1 MTPPRLTFNP
11 ENSPT
16 LKALVHDLGVA
27 IPGTSEPSA
36 EAITAALNR
45 ATAVH
50 GWLPGDRRRA
60 NYDRYARHLIHADPQ
75 GRFSLLAI
83 SWAPGQAS
91 PIHAH
96 RTWSGVA
103 VYQGTL
109 TETFYDLPKGRNAPV
124 AATHQ
129 PRDAGSS
136 RYYPAD
142 QSLHQMT
149 NRSSKTAVSLHVYG
163 VGASLISTGINL
175 IFGNRPA

>member
-1 MTPPRLTFNP
+1 MTPPRLTFNT

-16 LKALVHDLGVA
+16 LKALVNDLSIA
-27 IPGTSEPSA
+27 IPGISEPSA
-36 EAITAALNR
+36 KAITSALSR

-50 GWLPGDRRRA
+50 GWLPSDRRHA
-60 NYDRYARHLIHADPQ
+60 NYDRYVRHLIYADPQ

-83 SWAPGQAS
+83 VWAPRQAS

-109 TETFYDLPKGRNAPV
+109 TETFYDRSKDRNAPV
-124 AATHQ
+124 AAKHER
-129 PRDAGSS
+129 RDTGSS
-136 RYYPAD
+136 RYYPAG

-149 NRSSKTAVSLHVYG
+149 NRSSKNAVSLHVYG
-163 VGASLISTGINL
+163 VGANLISTGINL
-175 IFGNRPA
+175 IFGGRPA